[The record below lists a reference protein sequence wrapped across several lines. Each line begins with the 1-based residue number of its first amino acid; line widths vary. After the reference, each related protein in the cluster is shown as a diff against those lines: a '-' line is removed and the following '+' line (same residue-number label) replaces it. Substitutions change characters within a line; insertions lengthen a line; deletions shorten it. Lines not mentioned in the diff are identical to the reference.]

1 MSPLTTPRRKRW
13 AWLTAPW
20 SPAPTVR
27 GSHVLAPHA
36 RDAAATAAVL
46 GFFGSAWFGW
56 AQDSPPQAWRWAL
69 AAGSILSLVVCA
81 AGTLL
86 TWRRWSEPTALDA
99 QTSRVFGVVVG
110 IEFALAGLGAGVFAA
125 VGRADVIA
133 AWVAVVVGVHLF
145 PLAVLF
151 KYRLL
156 HLTAALVTIAG
167 LAAVPVARFVRR
179 RQCGSGSRLRSGA
192 SRNRCDL
199 FAHCPQGQPQL
210 IRTQAFAMSGEAILF
225 ATSAQGR
232 GPGTKLRG

>member
-1 MSPLTTPRRKRW
+1 MSPLTTPRRRRW
-13 AWLTAPW
+13 AWLTTPW

-27 GSHVLAPHA
+27 GSHVLAPDG

-56 AQDSPPQAWRWAL
+56 AQDSPPQAWRSAL
-69 AAGSILSLVVCA
+69 VAGWILSLLVCA

-99 QTSRVFGVVVG
+99 QTSRVFGIVVG
-110 IEFALAGLGAGVFAA
+110 IEFALAGLGAGGFAA

-145 PLAVLF
+145 PLAALF
-151 KYRLL
+151 KHRLL
-156 HLTAALVTIAG
+156 HLTATLVTIAG
-167 LAAVPVARFVRR
+167 LCCRSGGAVLVRG

-192 SRNRCDL
+192 SR
-199 FAHCPQGQPQL
+199 QPL
-210 IRTQAFAMSGEAILF
+210 
-225 ATSAQGR
+225 
-232 GPGTKLRG
+232 

>member
-13 AWLTAPW
+13 AWLTTPW
-20 SPAPTVR
+20 TLGPTVR
-27 GSHVLAPHA
+27 GSNVLAQHA
-36 RDAAATAAVL
+36 RDAAATAAVF

-69 AAGSILSLVVCA
+69 VAGSILSLVVCA

-99 QTSRVFGVVVG
+99 QTSRVFGIIVG

-167 LAAVPVARFVRR
+167 LAAVPVARFSSLAVSAVAGAG
-179 RQCGSGSRLRSGA
+179 CGVVL
-192 SRNRCDL
+192 L
-199 FAHCPQGQPQL
+199 
-210 IRTQAFAMSGEAILF
+210 
-225 ATSAQGR
+225 ATAVISLPTA
-232 GPGTKLRG
+232 LRGNPS

>member
-13 AWLTAPW
+13 AWLTTPW
-20 SPAPTVR
+20 TPDPTVR
-27 GSHVLAPHA
+27 GSNVLAQHA

-56 AQDSPPQAWRWAL
+56 AQDSPPQAWRSAL
-69 AAGSILSLVVCA
+69 VAGSILSLLVCA
-81 AGTLL
+81 SGTLL
-86 TWRRWSEPTALDA
+86 TWRQWSEPTALDA
-99 QTSRVFGVVVG
+99 QTSRVFGIIVG

-156 HLTAALVTIAG
+156 HLTATLVTIAG
-167 LAAVPVARFVRR
+167 LAAVPVARSSSLAVSAVAGAG
-179 RQCGSGSRLRSGA
+179 CGVVL
-192 SRNRCDL
+192 L
-199 FAHCPQGQPQL
+199 
-210 IRTQAFAMSGEAILF
+210 
-225 ATSAQGR
+225 ATAVISLPTA
-232 GPGTKLRG
+232 LRGNSS